1 MEQASFPQDCFLEE
15 EVRHFQTFEN
25 LRLNGV
31 IYHLWR
37 RPGGLPPFL
46 FALELRFE
54 TGEILL
60 LATGETRDVLILLPP
75 EQLIKTAQTLTE
87 MHGEA
92 IIQTTPAHAQPIWQN
107 AYGQILNGIRLSR
120 HPEGLYYNDALLL
133 DFDACQLL
141 VQPAD
146 DEGLALRL
154 A

>member
-1 MEQASFPQDCFLEE
+1 
-15 EVRHFQTFEN
+15 
-25 LRLNGV
+25 
-31 IYHLWR
+31 
-37 RPGGLPPFL
+37 
-46 FALELRFE
+46 
-54 TGEILL
+54 
-60 LATGETRDVLILLPP
+60 
-75 EQLIKTAQTLTE
+75 